1 MVTMQLAALRAVSQQ
16 CHKAN
21 SAQRTPVIGHLGD
34 MRTLAACV
42 HMPDSDSRVE
52 VDVHQTGRSII
63 AISFAAKF
71 IIEISTS
78 ERFADVYV
86 YMKEMKRRIRTQC
99 G

>member
-1 MVTMQLAALRAVSQQ
+1 MFHELKMVLISLVKHKITNGTDRFVAELRAVSQQ

-52 VDVHQTGRSII
+52 VDVHQTGRGRSII

-78 ERFADVYV
+78 
-86 YMKEMKRRIRTQC
+86 
-99 G
+99 

>member
-1 MVTMQLAALRAVSQQ
+1 MFHELKMVFVKHKITNGNNGIVAALRAVSQQ

-21 SAQRTPVIGHLGD
+21 STQRTPVIGHLSD

-42 HMPDSDSRVE
+42 HMSDSDSRVE

-78 ERFADVYV
+78 
-86 YMKEMKRRIRTQC
+86 
-99 G
+99 